1 VSSPRQEFAKY
12 AHDLVT
18 DVALVIYFKV
28 NIIYRVIY
36 FHLHSEATPIWP
48 YNLRLIAAPGF
59 VVLVVFSIIVM
70 RMR

>member
-1 VSSPRQEFAKY
+1 MSSPRQEFAKY

-36 FHLHSEATPIWP
+36 FHLHIVRSTPIWP
-48 YNLRLIAAPGF
+48 YNLRLIVARGF
-59 VVLVVFSIIVM
+59 VVLVVFL
-70 RMR
+70 